1 MKHIVNSFD
10 KHTRRKKEREREMET
25 ISFYNQNK
33 NKSESRFL
41 QWKKQQQTNGR
52 KVFDVRQQKN

>member
-1 MKHIVNSFD
+1 MTN
-10 KHTRRKKEREREMET
+10 TYEERKKKREMET

-52 KVFDVRQQKN
+52 IVFDVRQQKN